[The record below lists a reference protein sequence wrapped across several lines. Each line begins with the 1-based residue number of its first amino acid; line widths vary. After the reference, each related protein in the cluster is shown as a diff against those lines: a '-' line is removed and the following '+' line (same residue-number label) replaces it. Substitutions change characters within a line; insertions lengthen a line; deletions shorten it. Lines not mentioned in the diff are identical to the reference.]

1 MDALLEVRD
10 LKIAFDSPRGVIR
23 AVRGVSFSLCAGETL
38 AVVGESGCGKSVL
51 CKSLLGLLPHRGR
64 VAGGSIL
71 YAGRD
76 LAAMGERE
84 LEGIRG
90 KEIALVLQN
99 PMSALNPSLPVGSQ
113 IARAARAHGGIS
125 RAGAKARALE
135 LMALTGIPEPAR
147 RYGDYPHQF
156 SGGMLQRCVLA
167 SALACGPKLLVADE
181 PTTALD
187 ATVQAQMLD
196 LLRDIQHQTARRSSL
211 SHTTSARRPGSP
223 GASPSCTRAGSSRS
237 APRRKSTTTRAIP
250 TPGGCSRPFPP
261 RRGRGSSSAFQA
273 RLPTCSIHRRRR
285 VCPAESLGAGCRL
298 AGGAA
303 PLPRFR
309 YPLCRDLAA
318 ASRRAARR
326 PARRDW
332 GKAGER
338 RWMSRCFRYAG
349 CKNAFCRAARRS
361 ARSTACPFRSG
372 AGNSSGSSGRAARA
386 NRPSPAASPAL
397 PSGVRR
403 NPPHG
408 ELPDDLP
415 GRVRLPQSAA

>member
-125 RAGAKARALE
+125 RDGAKARALE

-147 RYGDYPHQF
+147 RYGCLLYT
-156 SGGMLQRCVLA
+156 SRCV
-167 SALACGPKLLVADE
+167 
-181 PTTALD
+181 
-187 ATVQAQMLD
+187 
-196 LLRDIQHQTARRSSL
+196 
-211 SHTTSARRPGSP
+211 
-223 GASPSCTRAGSSRS
+223 
-237 APRRKSTTTRAIP
+237 
-250 TPGGCSRPFPP
+250 
-261 RRGRGSSSAFQA
+261 
-273 RLPTCSIHRRRR
+273 
-285 VCPAESLGAGCRL
+285 
-298 AGGAA
+298 
-303 PLPRFR
+303 
-309 YPLCRDLAA
+309 
-318 ASRRAARR
+318 
-326 PARRDW
+326 
-332 GKAGER
+332 
-338 RWMSRCFRYAG
+338 
-349 CKNAFCRAARRS
+349 
-361 ARSTACPFRSG
+361 
-372 AGNSSGSSGRAARA
+372 
-386 NRPSPAASPAL
+386 
-397 PSGVRR
+397 
-403 NPPHG
+403 
-408 ELPDDLP
+408 
-415 GRVRLPQSAA
+415 

>member
-113 IARAARAHGGIS
+113 IARRRPRARRDLPRRGEGARARADGPDRHPRTRAAVRRLSAPVFRRDAPALRARVGACLRPEAACRRRADHRARRD
-125 RAGAKARALE
+125 RAGADARSAAGHPAPDGYGDPLYHPRPRR
-135 LMALTGIPEPAR
+135 GGPDRRAR
-147 RYGDYPHQF
+147 RRHVRG
-156 SGGMLQRCVLA
+156 
-167 SALACGPKLLVADE
+167 
-181 PTTALD
+181 
-187 ATVQAQMLD
+187 
-196 LLRDIQHQTARRSSL
+196 
-211 SHTTSARRPGSP
+211 
-223 GASPSCTRAGSSRS
+223 AGSSRS

-261 RRGRGSSSAFQA
+261 RGDGGALRIPGAPSRPLHPPAGDAFAPRNPWALGVDWREEPPSSAFPI
-273 RLPTCSIHRRRR
+273 PTMPR
-285 VCPAESLGAGCRL
+285 PGCCI
-298 AGGAA
+298 
-303 PLPRFR
+303 PT
-309 YPLCRDLAA
+309 
-318 ASRRAARR
+318 RRASTR
-326 PARRDW
+326 PPGL
-332 GKAGER
+332 GKG
-338 RWMSRCFRYAG
+338 G
-349 CKNAFCRAARRS
+349 
-361 ARSTACPFRSG
+361 
-372 AGNSSGSSGRAARA
+372 
-386 NRPSPAASPAL
+386 
-397 PSGVRR
+397 
-403 NPPHG
+403 
-408 ELPDDLP
+408 
-415 GRVRLPQSAA
+415 

>member
-135 LMALTGIPEPAR
+135 LMALTGISEPAR

-196 LLRDIQHQTARRSSL
+196 LLRDIQHQTGTAILFITHDLGAAARIAGRVAVMYAGKLVEIGAAEEIYHDPRHPYTWGLLASVPSPEGTGEL
-211 SHTTSARRPGSP
+211 FSIP
-223 GASPSCTRAGSSRS
+223 GAPPDLLHPPAGDAF
-237 APRRKSTTTRAIP
+237 APRNPWALGVDWREE
-250 TPGGCSRPFPP
+250 PP
-261 RRGRGSSSAFQA
+261 LF
-273 RLPTCSIHRRRR
+273 R
-285 VCPAESLGAGCRL
+285 VSDTHYAATWLLHPDAPRVDPPAGI
-298 AGGAA
+298 
-303 PLPRFR
+303 
-309 YPLCRDLAA
+309 
-318 ASRRAARR
+318 
-326 PARRDW
+326 
-332 GKAGER
+332 GER
-338 RWMSRCFRYAG
+338 RVSAG
-349 CKNAFCRAARRS
+349 
-361 ARSTACPFRSG
+361 G
-372 AGNSSGSSGRAARA
+372 
-386 NRPSPAASPAL
+386 
-397 PSGVRR
+397 
-403 NPPHG
+403 
-408 ELPDDLP
+408 
-415 GRVRLPQSAA
+415 